1 MANRASNTYL
11 ENRILS
17 ASPLELV
24 AILYEEADKSVREA
38 LAALSRG
45 DIRGRSREITRAQL
59 ILGELSTSLDL
70 EAGGD
75 LAARLGE
82 LYAYLQARLAE
93 ANREQNAIP
102 LEEVS
107 RLLTTLL
114 DGWRECARTHDSARD
129 APREVMVTF

>member
-1 MANRASNTYL
+1 M
-11 ENRILS
+11 S

-24 AILYEEADKSVREA
+24 VILYEEAEKSVREA

-70 EAGGD
+70 EAGD
-75 LAARLGE
+75 LAARLSE
-82 LYAYLQARLAE
+82 LYAYLLARLAE
-93 ANREQNAIP
+93 ANREQTPTP

-114 DGWRECARTHDSARD
+114 DGWRECARSPVSASD

>member
-24 AILYEEADKSVREA
+24 AILYEEAEKSVREA

-70 EAGGD
+70 EAGGE
-75 LAARLGE
+75 LAVRLGE
-82 LYAYLQARLAE
+82 LYAYLQTRLAE
-93 ANREQNAIP
+93 ANRDQNAHP

-114 DGWRECARTHDSARD
+114 DGWRECARTRESTTE
-129 APREVMVTF
+129 APREVMATF